1 MKLLQDLS
9 YSQIKLLVEEAGFP
23 SYRAEQINAVRI
35 SNREYSAS
43 SNLPKKVAEYFSAS
57 YATPAC
63 TIAETVSGK
72 GVGAFLTTGA
82 TTDGG
87 VPHGDLISKEQ
98 RKESETERKS
108 L

>member
-1 MKLLQDLS
+1 MERMDRHERVGLEFVWSAAWGKGILLFTAPQFLSRGQRRKDLLNLS
-9 YSQIKLLVEEAGFP
+9 LRVTMQ
-23 SYRAEQINAVRI
+23 AVRGI
-35 SNREYSAS
+35 KNAPSPSR
-43 SNLPKKVAEYFSAS
+43 
-57 YATPAC
+57 
-63 TIAETVSGK
+63 ETVSGK